1 MAEDEKPDALLE
13 EAMDWL
19 LRLQDAPRDSRPA
32 QQLKVWLSQS
42 PAHEHAWNKARRAW
56 RLLGKVPPVYEHLWK
71 DQAPSLPPARQS
83 LRGSR
88 THGPASPSQ
97 RRLGGWVT
105 GAASAAA
112 IGIFLLF
119 AAPSIMVRMEAD
131 HVTTAGENRTIT
143 LADGT
148 VVTLGADSAIA
159 SDLDGRERRVAL
171 LSGEAF
177 FEVTHDT
184 SRPFVV
190 EAGGVGV
197 TVLGT
202 AFNVQLTTDAAT
214 VELERGSVRVAY
226 DNENAVLAPGE
237 MVAVDRRTGAMARS
251 AIARED
257 IAAWRSGHIF
267 VNDATIGSVVEQL
280 QRYHSAW
287 IKVPDGKLAA
297 QRVTGLY
304 DLRDPDRALRAIV
317 QPYGGNVRE
326 ISPYLRV
333 LSRF

>member
-1 MAEDEKPDALLE
+1 MAEDEKPDPLLE

-19 LRLQDAPRDSRPA
+19 LRLQDAPRDPQHAR
-32 QQLKVWLSQS
+32 QLEVWLSQS
-42 PAHEHAWNKARRAW
+42 PAHERAW
-56 RLLGKVPPVYEHLWK
+56 DRARSAWQLMGEVPPIYEHLWK
-71 DQAPSLPPARQS
+71 DEAPSLPPARPS
-83 LRGSR
+83 VRGSR
-88 THGPASPSQ
+88 TYGPASPSQ
-97 RRLGGWVT
+97 RSLARWAA

-112 IGIFLLF
+112 VGLFLLF
-119 AAPSIMVRMEAD
+119 ATPSIMVRMEAD
-131 HVTTAGENRTIT
+131 HVTAAGENRAIT

-159 SDLDGRERRVAL
+159 SNLDGRERRVTL

-177 FEVTHDT
+177 FEVTHDAA
-184 SRPFVV
+184 RPFVV

-202 AFNVQLTTDAAT
+202 TFNVQLTTDAAT

-226 DNENAVLAPGE
+226 ENENAVLAPGE
-237 MVAVDRRTGAMARS
+237 MVAVDRRTGGMAKS

-287 IKVPDGKLAA
+287 IKVPDGGLAA

-304 DLRDPDRALRAIV
+304 DLREPDRALRAIV
-317 QPYGGNVRE
+317 QPHGGHVRE

>member
-1 MAEDEKPDALLE
+1 MAEDEKPDPLLE

-19 LRLQDAPRDSRPA
+19 LRLQDAPRDSEHI
-32 QQLKVWLSQS
+32 QQFKVWLSQS
-42 PAHEHAWNKARRAW
+42 HAHGRAWQKARKAW
-56 RLLGKVPPVYEHLWK
+56 QLMGEVAPVYEHVWK
-71 DQAPSLPPARQS
+71 GQTSFPPPARRTV
-83 LRGSR
+83 RG
-88 THGPASPSQ
+88 GPSQ
-97 RRLGGWVT
+97 GSTSRSQPGWGRWAA
-105 GAASAAA
+105 GAVSAAA
-112 IGIFLLF
+112 IGLFLLV
-119 AAPSIMVRMEAD
+119 AVPSITMRMAAD
-131 HVTTAGENRTIT
+131 HLTTAGENRTIT

-159 SDLDGRERRVAL
+159 SDLGGRERRVTL

-177 FEVTHDT
+177 FDVTHDAA
-184 SRPFVV
+184 RPFVV

-202 AFNVQLTTDAAT
+202 AFNVRLTTDAAT
-214 VELERGSVRVAY
+214 VELERGAVQVAY
-226 DNENAVLAPGE
+226 ENENTVLSPGE
-237 MVAVDRRTGAMARS
+237 MVAVDRHTGAMAKN

-287 IKVPDGKLAA
+287 IKVPDGGLAA

-317 QPYGGNVRE
+317 QPYGGHVRE